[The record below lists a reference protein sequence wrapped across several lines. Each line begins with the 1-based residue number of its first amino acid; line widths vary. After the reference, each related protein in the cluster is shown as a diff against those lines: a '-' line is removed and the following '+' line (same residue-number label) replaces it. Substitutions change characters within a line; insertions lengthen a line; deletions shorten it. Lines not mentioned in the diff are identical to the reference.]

1 MATLAELISENS
13 SLTTNEVEHLAEL
26 VAQWRLL
33 ADLSFA
39 DLLLW
44 LPIRRDGTFS
54 YCSN

>member
-39 DLLLW
+39 DLL
-44 LPIRRDGTFS
+44 
-54 YCSN
+54 